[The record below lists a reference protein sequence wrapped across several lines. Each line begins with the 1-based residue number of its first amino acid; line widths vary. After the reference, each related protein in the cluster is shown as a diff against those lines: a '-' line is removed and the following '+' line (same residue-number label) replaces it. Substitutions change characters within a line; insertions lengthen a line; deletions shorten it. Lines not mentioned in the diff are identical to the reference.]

1 MSEITF
7 RILDQRLE
15 QITDEGLVIHLYGL
29 TKENKS
35 VYCKVLNYEP
45 YCWLELPTR
54 INWNGPKI
62 SVLKEYI
69 QSRLPECPPDVMK
82 FEIKKLAMYSVTR
95 PFLRINF
102 KTEDSIRHLKNL
114 LRFTWRIEGF
124 SKEFESNAFKLHEHN
139 IPVLVKFGME
149 RKIDMAGWVTAK
161 VFKPNDPKYPKNYSY
176 CDHSIYTTSKWVK
189 RADID
194 GDTLVDP
201 LICSFDIELH
211 SVNRKSSSPA
221 PDVPENVI
229 TMVSLCFGRLSQEL
243 EDWDTYVIT
252 LYAGDKEPTGKY
264 KSTVINCKGSEK
276 ELLIEFTKLVKSKQP
291 DIMTGYNIN
300 GFDWGALIKRAEIND
315 VKSRFFRMGK
325 LKWEKDYLKDDSWTS
340 GARGKQEIVYV
351 KMNGVFNFDMYPEI
365 RFNHNLP
372 MYKLGYV
379 AERFLG
385 TEEGKDDMPYQQMF
399 ALFEMIEILERSLEN
414 CEDIDVN
421 TAKKLILSK
430 VEKEEL
436 IEVDGMTNHVAE
448 FYKDLKK
455 SKSVKKVVKVAREYM
470 LRLIKYVIQDARI
483 CPALMKFL
491 NSLTSLWE
499 NANVSK
505 CPPNYVYEKGQ
516 QIKVLAQY
524 LEKAHWRNYVIP
536 YYTKAKEEKKDDDDD
551 DKKNYQGATVL
562 KVKKGLYK
570 DIAIL
575 DFKSLYPSIMI
586 TYNICHSTF
595 RANDDT
601 RVKDEDCHIAK
612 WSEHIRCEHDPEYKN
627 KKKRKGESVYCGDHK
642 YRFIKQD
649 GEKNKGLLP
658 LLLEELL
665 AERKRVKKQMFVYE
679 RKWEDLKLKMEGDGL
694 SKEEKEEMILA
705 YKKASVLDA
714 RQLAVK
720 VSANSV
726 RADTPIPCMINN
738 KFYYKTIEQ
747 LGKYGTWKD
756 DSDGNQVAE
765 PIDNLKV
772 WSDVG
777 FTKVKYVFRHETAE
791 KLKRVL
797 THTGCVDVTEDH
809 SLLDVDGNEVTT
821 KELSIGDDLM
831 HEQVPLPE
839 DTPKSPLFN
848 TLSMKTIME
857 YELGVCT
864 YKKINESLAWLF
876 GLFFAEGTAGVW
888 GAAPNIKS
896 SWIIYNQDTQL
907 LEKAKNILINEYENY
922 NFKITKYY
930 KSARV
935 CHLKPEGDV
944 MAFAKMYRQLFYSN
958 RGIKTIPNKILRAP
972 FKIRQAFFMGYYS
985 GDGNRY
991 MTTGVVV
998 QNKGNIGTAQMVYL
1012 LKSLG
1017 YKTCLSYNKSNENGK
1032 SGNVYRIQCCTK
1044 FRNKKINSIKSIKT
1058 SPNIEPI
1065 NNTIKDTVRNG
1076 SKIIVEDRICVYH
1089 NIEIHCERLPRQ
1101 KLLDS
1106 LDAAQEKLSDR
1117 GKIVKYVTKTK
1128 TLTCRCHTCDI
1139 EWSILLYYAHH
1150 NADSRQDMCDCKIK
1164 YVEYDFIEYQKEKEK
1179 NYVYDIETKSHHF
1192 AAGVGDMIVHNSAYG
1207 FMGALTGYFPLVA
1220 GAASVTYYGRDSI
1233 NKTISMV
1240 EANFPPAEVIYGDT
1254 DSVFV
1259 DFHNPNLK
1267 EAFKVAFEAGD
1278 YVTNQLPGVLELE
1291 MENFY
1296 SPLLLLTKKRYEY
1309 SIIND
1314 DGVVLKDGSKGSI
1327 NKRRD
1332 NCDAARDIYTF
1343 TLKSV
1348 MSGQTQEETVYEI
1361 NQQILQLFRG
1371 QVPLHNFVIYKG
1383 LKNTVEEYKNCA
1395 GHVLFAKRLEDRGNV
1410 LKAGTRLEYVFIKKY
1425 GKNMKSGDIME
1436 DWSYFLMN
1444 RHSQDLHIDFGYYLE
1459 HNIMKP
1465 VTEVLNIAYPSTQHQ
1480 FYKPEDSFKMAMDIY
1495 LKPSWAKMLRGH
1507 SLEKK
1512 SLYIAKYSKKKR
1524 LRDAAKTFAARSI
1537 LDRLYKQHGL
1547 RKRKYHRPKMGQS
1560 HIFLNDKIIHQIAE
1574 YHHDWAE
1581 VKNQI
1586 KNRIN
1591 LPEWIELRFS

>member
-1 MSEITF
+1 MGEVTF

-15 QITDEGLVIHLYGL
+15 QIADEGLIIHLYGL
-29 TKENKS
+29 TQENKS
-35 VYCKVLNYEP
+35 VYCKVLRYQP
-45 YCWLELPTR
+45 YCWLELPSN

-62 SVLKEYI
+62 GVLKEYI
-69 QSRLPECPPDVMK
+69 QGRLSECPPDVMK

-114 LRFTWRIEGF
+114 LRFKWKIEGF
-124 SKEFESNAFKLHEHN
+124 RSEFEPNAFKLHEHN

-149 RKIDMAGWVTAK
+149 RKIDMAGWITAK
-161 VFKPNDPKYPKNYSY
+161 VFKPNDPKFPKDYSY
-176 CDHSIYTTSKWVK
+176 CDYSVYTTAKWVRK
-189 RADID
+189 ADVD
-194 GDTLVDP
+194 SDLLVDP

-211 SVNRKSSSPA
+211 SINRKSSSPA
-221 PDVPENVI
+221 ADVPENVI
-229 TMVSLCFGRLSQEL
+229 TMVSLCFGRLSEEL
-243 EDWDTYVIT
+243 ESWDTYVIT
-252 LYAGDKEPTGKY
+252 LYAGDKDPDGKY

-276 ELLIEFTKLVKSKQP
+276 KLLVEFTKLVKKKKP
-291 DIMTGYNIN
+291 DVMTGYNIN
-300 GFDWGALIKRAEIND
+300 GFDWGALLKRAEINE
-315 VKSRFFRMGK
+315 VKNRFFRMGK
-325 LKWEKDYLKDDSWTS
+325 LKYEKDYLKDDSWSS

-379 AERFLG
+379 AEKFLG

-414 CEDIDVN
+414 CEDIDVK

-436 IEVDGMTNHVAE
+436 IEVPGMTNHVAE
-448 FYKDLKK
+448 FYRDLKVAD
-455 SKSVKKVVKVAREYM
+455 SVDKVVKTAREYM

-524 LEKAHWRNYVIP
+524 LEKAHWRNFVIP
-536 YYTKAKEEKKDDDDD
+536 YYTKAKEEVKEDDDDD

-586 TYNICHSTF
+586 TYNICHTTF
-595 RANDDT
+595 RLNDDK
-601 RVKDEDCHIAK
+601 RVKDEDCHIAQ
-612 WSEHIRCEHDPEYKN
+612 WSEHIRCQHDPEFKG
-627 KKKRKGESVYCGDHK
+627 KKKRKGDSVYCGDHK
-642 YRFIKQD
+642 YRFIKHNGD
-649 GEKNKGLLP
+649 DNKKGLLP

-665 AERKRVKKQMFVYE
+665 AARKRVKKQMFVHE
-679 RKWEDLKLKMEGDGL
+679 SKWKELKLKLESDGL
-694 SKEEKEEMILA
+694 SDEEKAEMTLA
-705 YKKASVLDA
+705 YRKAGVLDA
-714 RQLAVK
+714 RQLAIK
-720 VSANSV
+720 VSA
-726 RADTPIPCMINN
+726 
-738 KFYYKTIEQ
+738 
-747 LGKYGTWKD
+747 
-756 DSDGNQVAE
+756 
-765 PIDNLKV
+765 
-772 WSDVG
+772 
-777 FTKVKYVFRHETAE
+777 
-791 KLKRVL
+791 
-797 THTGCVDVTEDH
+797 
-809 SLLDVDGNEVTT
+809 
-821 KELSIGDDLM
+821 
-831 HEQVPLPE
+831 
-839 DTPKSPLFN
+839 
-848 TLSMKTIME
+848 
-857 YELGVCT
+857 
-864 YKKINESLAWLF
+864 
-876 GLFFAEGTAGVW
+876 
-888 GAAPNIKS
+888 
-896 SWIIYNQDTQL
+896 
-907 LEKAKNILINEYENY
+907 
-922 NFKITKYY
+922 
-930 KSARV
+930 
-935 CHLKPEGDV
+935 
-944 MAFAKMYRQLFYSN
+944 
-958 RGIKTIPNKILRAP
+958 
-972 FKIRQAFFMGYYS
+972 
-985 GDGNRY
+985 
-991 MTTGVVV
+991 
-998 QNKGNIGTAQMVYL
+998 
-1012 LKSLG
+1012 
-1017 YKTCLSYNKSNENGK
+1017 
-1032 SGNVYRIQCCTK
+1032 
-1044 FRNKKINSIKSIKT
+1044 
-1058 SPNIEPI
+1058 
-1065 NNTIKDTVRNG
+1065 
-1076 SKIIVEDRICVYH
+1076 
-1089 NIEIHCERLPRQ
+1089 
-1101 KLLDS
+1101 
-1106 LDAAQEKLSDR
+1106 
-1117 GKIVKYVTKTK
+1117 
-1128 TLTCRCHTCDI
+1128 
-1139 EWSILLYYAHH
+1139 
-1150 NADSRQDMCDCKIK
+1150 
-1164 YVEYDFIEYQKEKEK
+1164 
-1179 NYVYDIETKSHHF
+1179 
-1192 AAGVGDMIVHNSAYG
+1192 NSAYG
-1207 FMGALTGYFPLVA
+1207 FMGATTGYFPLVA

-1240 EANFPPAEVIYGDT
+1240 EAKFPPAEVIYGDT

-1259 DFHNPNLK
+1259 DFHDPDLK
-1267 EAFKVAFEAGD
+1267 RAFKTAFEAGD

-1348 MSGQTQEETVYEI
+1348 MSGQSQEETVYEI
-1361 NQQILQLFRG
+1361 NQQILEMFRG
-1371 QVPLHNFVIYKG
+1371 RVPLHNFVIYKG
-1383 LKNTVEEYKNCA
+1383 LKNTVEEYKKCV

-1425 GKNMKSGDIME
+1425 GKDLKSGDVME

-1444 RHSQDLHIDFGYYLE
+1444 RHSQDLHIDYGYYLE

-1465 VTEVLNIAYPSTQHQ
+1465 VTEVLNIAYPATQRQ
-1480 FYKPEDSFKMAMDIY
+1480 FYKPDEAFKMAMDVY
-1495 LKPSWAKMLRGH
+1495 LKPSWMKMLRGH
-1507 SLEKK
+1507 SMEKK
-1512 SLYIAKYSKKKR
+1512 ALYIAKHSKQKR

-1591 LPEWIELRFS
+1591 LPEWIALRW

>member
-1 MSEITF
+1 MGELSF
-7 RILDQRLE
+7 RILDQQLE
-15 QITDEGLVIHLYGL
+15 QIKDQGIVIHLYGL
-29 TKENKS
+29 TQENKS
-35 VYCKVLNYEP
+35 VYCKVLNYQP
-45 YCWLELPTR
+45 YCWLELPTHNSSGKS

-62 SVLKEYI
+62 AAIKEYI
-69 QSRLPECPPDVMK
+69 QGRLPECPPDIIR

-102 KTEDSIRHLKNL
+102 KTEDTIRHLKNL
-114 LRFTWRIEGF
+114 LRYTWRIEGF
-124 SKEFESNAFKLHEHN
+124 NKEFEPNAFKLHEHN

-149 RKIDMAGWVTAK
+149 RKIDMAGWVTVK
-161 VFKPNDPKYPKNYSY
+161 VFNPNDPNFPKDYSY
-176 CDHSIYTTSKWVK
+176 CDYSIYTSSKSVRK
-189 RADID
+189 ADID
-194 GDTLVDP
+194 SDVLVDP
-201 LICSFDIELH
+201 IICSFDIELH
-211 SVNRKSSSPA
+211 STNRKSSSPA

-252 LYAGDKEPTGKY
+252 LYAGDKDPDGKY

-276 ELLIEFTKLVKSKQP
+276 NLLIEFTKLVKSKQP

-300 GFDWGALIKRAEIND
+300 GFDWGALLKRAEIND

-325 LKWEKDYLKDDSWTS
+325 LKYEKDRLKDDSWTS

-379 AERFLG
+379 AEKFLG
-385 TEEGKDDMPYQQMF
+385 KDETKDDMPYQQMF
-399 ALFEMIEILERSLEN
+399 ALFEMIEVLERGLEN
-414 CEDIDVN
+414 CEDIDVA

-430 VEKEEL
+430 VNKEEL
-436 IEVDGMTNHVAE
+436 LEVPGMTNHVAE
-448 FYKDLKK
+448 FYKDLKPTK
-455 SKSVKKVVKVAREYM
+455 SIKKVIKVAREYM

-499 NANVSK
+499 NSNVSK

-516 QIKVLAQY
+516 QIKVLSQY

-536 YYTKAKEEKKDDDDD
+536 YYTKPKAEEKDDEDD

-562 KVKKGLYK
+562 KVLKGLYK

-595 RANDDT
+595 RSNDDT
-601 RVKDEDCHIAK
+601 RVKDEDCHIAQ

-665 AERKRVKKQMFVYE
+665 SERKRVKKQMFVYE
-679 RKWEDLKLKMEGDGL
+679 NKWEELKLKSESDGL
-694 SKEEKEEMILA
+694 TKEEEKEMDWV

-720 VSANSV
+720 VSS
-726 RADTPIPCMINN
+726 
-738 KFYYKTIEQ
+738 
-747 LGKYGTWKD
+747 
-756 DSDGNQVAE
+756 
-765 PIDNLKV
+765 
-772 WSDVG
+772 
-777 FTKVKYVFRHETAE
+777 
-791 KLKRVL
+791 
-797 THTGCVDVTEDH
+797 
-809 SLLDVDGNEVTT
+809 
-821 KELSIGDDLM
+821 
-831 HEQVPLPE
+831 
-839 DTPKSPLFN
+839 
-848 TLSMKTIME
+848 
-857 YELGVCT
+857 
-864 YKKINESLAWLF
+864 
-876 GLFFAEGTAGVW
+876 
-888 GAAPNIKS
+888 
-896 SWIIYNQDTQL
+896 
-907 LEKAKNILINEYENY
+907 
-922 NFKITKYY
+922 
-930 KSARV
+930 
-935 CHLKPEGDV
+935 
-944 MAFAKMYRQLFYSN
+944 
-958 RGIKTIPNKILRAP
+958 
-972 FKIRQAFFMGYYS
+972 
-985 GDGNRY
+985 
-991 MTTGVVV
+991 
-998 QNKGNIGTAQMVYL
+998 
-1012 LKSLG
+1012 
-1017 YKTCLSYNKSNENGK
+1017 
-1032 SGNVYRIQCCTK
+1032 
-1044 FRNKKINSIKSIKT
+1044 
-1058 SPNIEPI
+1058 
-1065 NNTIKDTVRNG
+1065 
-1076 SKIIVEDRICVYH
+1076 
-1089 NIEIHCERLPRQ
+1089 
-1101 KLLDS
+1101 
-1106 LDAAQEKLSDR
+1106 
-1117 GKIVKYVTKTK
+1117 
-1128 TLTCRCHTCDI
+1128 
-1139 EWSILLYYAHH
+1139 
-1150 NADSRQDMCDCKIK
+1150 
-1164 YVEYDFIEYQKEKEK
+1164 
-1179 NYVYDIETKSHHF
+1179 
-1192 AAGVGDMIVHNSAYG
+1192 NSAYG

-1240 EANFPPAEVIYGDT
+1240 ESTFPPAEVIYGDSVTGNTPLLLQKDGIVYIKTIEELGNEWSPYEGFKINQSNRREKQQCSTNYSVWTDEGWSPITRVIRHKCNKKMYRVTSPWGVVEVTEDHSLLDIDKNIITAEDIGDRELLHSYPEEDITGCIDDKYDNIHIDFQHDYCDRADTSKDALQMYICAKEYFCDDFYVEKMPGGYHFHLNKKLDKTYIEELGYTDEFVYDLETECGRFHAGVGELIVKNT

-1259 DFHNPNLK
+1259 DFHEPNLK
-1267 EAFKVAFEAGD
+1267 KAFKVAFEAGD

-1343 TLKSV
+1343 TLKAV
-1348 MSGQTQEETVYEI
+1348 MSGKDQEETVYEI
-1361 NQQILQLFRG
+1361 NQRILELFRG

-1425 GKNMKSGDIME
+1425 GKNLKSGDIME
-1436 DWSYFLMN
+1436 DWSHFLMN
-1444 RHSQDLHIDFGYYLE
+1444 RHSKDLHIDYGYYLE

-1465 VTEVLNIAYPSTQHQ
+1465 VTEVLNIAYPATEQK
-1480 FYKPEDSFKMAMDIY
+1480 FYKPDEAFKMAMDVY
-1495 LKPSWAKMLRGH
+1495 LKPAWEKALRGQ
-1507 SLEKK
+1507 SMEKK
-1512 SLYIAKYSKKKR
+1512 ALYIAKHSKKKR
-1524 LRDAAKTFAARSI
+1524 LRDAAKTYAARSI
-1537 LDRLYKQHGL
+1537 LDKMYKQHGL

-1574 YHHDWAE
+1574 YHHDWSE

-1591 LPEWIELRFS
+1591 LPNWIQLRW